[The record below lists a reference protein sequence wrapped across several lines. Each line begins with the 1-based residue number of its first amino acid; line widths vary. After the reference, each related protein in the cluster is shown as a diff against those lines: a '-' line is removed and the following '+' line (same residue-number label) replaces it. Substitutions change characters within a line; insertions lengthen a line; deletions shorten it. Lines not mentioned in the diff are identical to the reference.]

1 MNIRKRL
8 DTEYYDNTEASFADF
23 LSILVD
29 EIEELQQHLQEKE
42 NDQHLY
48 DATTALNLSCFLCNT
63 IKRIILYENN
73 NIDYDKAKTFLNRI
87 MNL

>member
-42 NDQHLY
+42 ND
-48 DATTALNLSCFLCNT
+48 
-63 IKRIILYENN
+63 
-73 NIDYDKAKTFLNRI
+73 
-87 MNL
+87 